1 MNIYDVAKK
10 SGFSIATVSRVLN
23 GSSRVSRRTRQRV
36 LDAMDELGYVPNVFA
51 RSLGLNSMNMIGI
64 MCADVSDTYLA
75 LAVYHL
81 ERKLRELKYD
91 TLLCCTGYDHE
102 NKVKSLDI
110 LLQKRVDAIFL
121 VGSTYVEED
130 DEKNDYIRK
139 AAKNVPVLVL
149 NGQITGDNI
158 YNFLCNDEEAVF
170 DVTNAM
176 IKKGIK
182 NPICL
187 YRRASFSGKRK
198 MKGFCLAL
206 ESNGISNPE
215 KALVECDTDIDKTKE
230 ILLNFSKKEK
240 FDAILATEDILAVAA
255 VKYANDK
262 NLSIPEDLNIIGYN
276 DSILAKTCQPE
287 LTSLDNNIEKLCD
300 LSTAALMNVIK
311 KERVSSE
318 NCIPVVLVKR
328 QSTNF

>member
-81 ERKLRELKYD
+81 ERKLRALKYD
-91 TLLCCTGYDHE
+91 TLLCCTGYDHDS
-102 NKVKSLDI
+102 KVKSLDI
-110 LLQKRVDAIFL
+110 LLQKRVDAVFL
-121 VGSTYVEED
+121 VGSTYVEEN
-130 DEKNDYIRK
+130 DEENDYIRK

-149 NGQITGDNI
+149 NGQIIGENI

-176 IKKGIK
+176 IKNGIK

-206 ESNGISNPE
+206 EENGIKNPE
-215 KALVECDTDIDKTKE
+215 NSLVECDTDIDKTKE
-230 ILLNFSKKEK
+230 ILVEHSKKEK
-240 FDAILATEDILAVAA
+240 FDAVLATEDILAVAA
-255 VKYANDK
+255 VKYAGAK
-262 NLSIPEDLNIIGYN
+262 GLSIPNDLNIVGYN

-300 LSTAALMNVIK
+300 LSTGALMNVIK